1 MLKTALVQLNVGED
15 PVSNLPVTLDFIK
28 KAADAGAS
36 FVLTPEVTNCIT
48 PNRDALALVAFREAD
63 DPTLA
68 AFRIQARD
76 SGIWLLLGS
85 VSLKSG
91 DADGRYANR
100 SFLIS
105 PQGDIVARYDKIHMF
120 DAKVSETETYRE
132 SATYRPGT
140 HAVTAKMDSMK
151 IGMTI
156 CYDVRFP
163 HLYRKLA
170 QAGAQIVTV
179 PSAFSVPTGKA
190 HWQTLLQ
197 ARAIETG
204 CFILAPAQT
213 GTHTGGK
220 AARKTWGHSLAISP
234 WGEILA
240 DGGTEPGI
248 TMVDLDLADVDAAR
262 NRIPSLTH
270 DRPFTGP

>member
-1 MLKTALVQLNVGED
+1 MLKAALIQLNVGAD
-15 PVSNLPVTLDFIK
+15 PAKNLPVTLDLIRQ
-28 KAADAGAS
+28 AANAGAG
-36 FVLTPEVTNCIT
+36 FILTPEVTNCISS
-48 PNRDALALVAFREAD
+48 NRDGQAAVLRPEAD
-63 DPTLA
+63 DTTLSA
-68 AFRIQARD
+68 LREEAQKL
-76 SGIWLLLGS
+76 GIWLLLGS
-85 VSLKSG
+85 VALESG

-105 PQGDIVARYDKIHMF
+105 PSGEISARYDKIHMF
-120 DAKVSETETYRE
+120 DVQVSDTETYRE
-132 SATYRPGT
+132 SATYRPGNK
-140 HAVTAKMDSMK
+140 AVVADMDGTK

-170 QAGAQIVTV
+170 QAGAKIITV
-179 PSAFSVPTGKA
+179 PAAFSVPTGAA

-213 GTHTGGK
+213 GTHTNGK
-220 AARKTWGHSLAISP
+220 IPRKTWGHSLAISP
-234 WGEILA
+234 WGKILA
-240 DGGTEPGI
+240 DAGTEPGI

-262 NRIPSLTH
+262 SRIPSLSH
-270 DRPFTGP
+270 DRPFEGP

>member
-1 MLKTALVQLNVGED
+1 MLKAALVQLNVGED
-15 PVSNLPVTLDFIK
+15 PAKNLPVTLEFIK
-28 KAADAGAS
+28 QAADAGAR
-36 FVLTPEVTNCIT
+36 FVLTPEVSNCIA
-48 PNRDALALVAFREAD
+48 PNRDALASVLFQEAD

-68 AFRIQARD
+68 ACRIQARD
-76 SGIWLLLGS
+76 SAVWLLLGS

-120 DAKVSETETYRE
+120 DAKVSATETYRE
-132 SATYRPGT
+132 SASYRPGAR
-140 HAVTAKMDSMK
+140 AVTSDMGDAK

-163 HLYRKLA
+163 YLYRELA
-170 QAGAQIVTV
+170 KAGAQIITV

-213 GTHTGGK
+213 GTHTGGT
-220 AARKTWGHSLAISP
+220 APRKTWGHSLAISP

-240 DGGTEPGI
+240 DGGAETGI
-248 TMVDLDLADVDAAR
+248 TMVDLNLADVDAAR
-262 NRIPSLTH
+262 SRIPALSH